1 MQYPNHFIKL
11 LKNDLFVNNSINQYN
26 QILRKSNNL
35 DIGNKEFL
43 KNLFYKTDSI
53 NFDTFEIARLKN
65 ELIDISNLKIRL

>member
-1 MQYPNHFIKL
+1 MRCYRI
-11 LKNDLFVNNSINQYN
+11 VNQ
-26 QILRKSNNL
+26 NNL

-65 ELIDISNLKIRL
+65 RAEGRSRRDEYRGASRRTTVT